1 MVISS
6 ANALNLFGTHGDSY
20 QAVGNQ
26 HLQESDTH
34 HWSGEGTALVSIF
47 AKAGSLKA
55 EASVLDSSGR
65 NLETVILTRSTG
77 ILRNSLN
84 HDRDVINAAALNI
97 TLMTWNI
104 AKKTVGR
111 SFCTW
116 AFYRLK
122 LHPLAPIPG
131 PPHWI
136 LSRLPFVW
144 ALYRGRYVTR
154 ITELHEKY
162 GPVVR
167 TAANEV
173 SFTNEQAWTS
183 LYAPR
188 KDAAKSPFWYAP
200 RQNNGSYGI
209 FTAPSGITHGRFRRA
224 FSPAFTQKSMRE
236 LEPMILHHI
245 DILISQLQKEASKD
259 IPLDIVPWF
268 EYMAFDIVG
277 ELSFSKSFHTLTSNE
292 NHHLVVAL
300 RKVMTFFTQ
309 AVVPR
314 VLGLELFWQF
324 IVSKVSRQKRAA
336 YNKSLNDF
344 THERLNSGAPPGRK
358 YSDLMTYF
366 SLARADGR
374 GLTATETENA
384 IGDIMI
390 AGSETV
396 ATTLTSIVYHLV
408 RNTDAHRVLTSEVRG
423 AFKDGN
429 DITIQAVTNMEY
441 LNAVINEAMR
451 LCPSLPMV
459 LPRMTLVNFAQLP
472 AYISPTNFARPNDF
486 IPERWLPDSTL
497 TPHNIGFVC
506 LGVREGV
513 RE

>member
-1 MVISS
+1 
-6 ANALNLFGTHGDSY
+6 
-20 QAVGNQ
+20 
-26 HLQESDTH
+26 
-34 HWSGEGTALVSIF
+34 
-47 AKAGSLKA
+47 
-55 EASVLDSSGR
+55 
-65 NLETVILTRSTG
+65 
-77 ILRNSLN
+77 
-84 HDRDVINAAALNI
+84 
-97 TLMTWNI
+97 MTWNVATKLLEDYLWPLYDHYNLYFGLFI
-104 AKKTVGR
+104 VIMVKDSLPGHISLQFIVGTLDFLR
-111 SFCTW
+111 ETSVLHLLSGCLCITFLSFCTW

-136 LSRLPFVW
+136 LSCLPFVW

-154 ITELHEKY
+154 ITELHGKY

-236 LEPMILHHI
+236 LEPMILQHI
-245 DILISQLQKEASKD
+245 DILISQLKKEASKD
-259 IPLDIVPWF
+259 TPLDVVPWF

-277 ELSFSKSFHTLTSNE
+277 ELIFSKSFHSLTSNE
-292 NHHLVVAL
+292 NHHLVVTL
-300 RKVMTFFTQ
+300 
-309 AVVPR
+309 
-314 VLGLELFWQF
+314 
-324 IVSKVSRQKRAA
+324 
-336 YNKSLNDF
+336 
-344 THERLNSGAPPGRK
+344 RK

-374 GLTATETENA
+374 GLTVTETENA

-396 ATTLTSIVYHLV
+396 ATTLTSILYHLV
-408 RNTDAHRVLTSEVRG
+408 RNADAHKVLTSEVRG
-423 AFKDGN
+423 AFKNGN
-429 DITIQAVTNMEY
+429 DITIQAVTNMEF

-459 LPRMTLVNFAQLP
+459 LPRMVNEPGIEVCGYWLPAGTLVNSAQLP
-472 AYISPTNFARPNDF
+472 AYISPTNFARPNNF
-486 IPERWLPDSTL
+486 IPERWLPASTL
-497 TPHNIGFVC
+497 TPHNTTIFNPFSIGPRDCVGRAFGLAEVRLALAKLTFHFEFEKGGKEDYNWNDQKAFFV
-506 LGVREGV
+506 LEKEPFFVRLVG
-513 RE
+513 RN